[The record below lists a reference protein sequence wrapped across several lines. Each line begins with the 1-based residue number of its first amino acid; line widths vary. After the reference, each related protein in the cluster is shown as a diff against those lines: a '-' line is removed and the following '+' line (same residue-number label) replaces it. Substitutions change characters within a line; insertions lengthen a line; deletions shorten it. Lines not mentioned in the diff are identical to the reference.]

1 MRIALYLSLAGLA
14 AGQQAGT
21 TVVEDP
27 TQVEFN
33 FRDCTS
39 GSCSTKNKAI
49 TLDANWRWV
58 FDEDKSENCYDGNAW
73 NSDVC
78 ADSETGAETCAEKC
92 SLVRPFS
99 LLPPY
104 IFYHKIIKPIFIL
117 SSIINHQTIFL
128 LSLPLPSPPTRRAS
142 GLWTTTKRPTGSRFT
157 TTRRA

>member
-27 TQVEFN
+27 TQVEFDY
-33 FRDCTS
+33 RDCTAWS
-39 GSCSTKNKAI
+39 PDFNLSCFTKSKAI

-58 FDEDKSENCYDGNAW
+58 LDEDKSENCYDGNAW
-73 NSDVC
+73 NSDIC

-104 IFYHKIIKPIFIL
+104 IFYHKIIKPI
-117 SSIINHQTIFL
+117 
-128 LSLPLPSPPTRRAS
+128 
-142 GLWTTTKRPTGSRFT
+142 
-157 TTRRA
+157 